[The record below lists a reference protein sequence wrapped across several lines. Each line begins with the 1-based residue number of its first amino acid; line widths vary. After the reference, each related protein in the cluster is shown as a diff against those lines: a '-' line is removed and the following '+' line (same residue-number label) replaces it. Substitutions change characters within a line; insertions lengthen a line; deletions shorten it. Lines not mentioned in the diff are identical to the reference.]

1 MGPLNRWVGELRKT
15 YQMVMLEWLHCARF
29 AAYAAIGLHTIFRL
43 ETALSA
49 KAHGEGLG
57 VARWRQ

>member
-1 MGPLNRWVGELRKT
+1 
-15 YQMVMLEWLHCARF
+15 MLEWLHCARF

-43 ETALSA
+43 EAALSA